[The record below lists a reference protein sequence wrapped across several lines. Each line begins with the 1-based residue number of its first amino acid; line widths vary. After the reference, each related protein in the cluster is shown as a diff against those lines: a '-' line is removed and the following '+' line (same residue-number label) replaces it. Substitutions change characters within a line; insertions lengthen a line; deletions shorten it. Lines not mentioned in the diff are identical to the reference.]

1 MRFENAR
8 LVPKPFEC
16 DLVGADGI
24 DLDSRPKGRTR
35 HTRQVQPSP
44 IRYARA
50 GDLHIAYRS
59 LGEGPLDLV
68 FISGAISNLE
78 LDWDEPRYVSF
89 MERLASGARVITFDC
104 RGVGISDRVAAPSL
118 EDKMDDVR
126 AVLDDLGSR
135 GAVLFGFLDG
145 GAMATLFAATYP
157 DRARG
162 LVLYAFEPRRRWAP
176 DYPWGLTPD
185 AAQHRLEDALAGW
198 NEIERRSRE
207 ELTITAPS
215 YDGDEDMIRWLV
227 RWRRLSTSPG
237 AFADF
242 RRVNLDVD
250 VRHVLPAIRVP
261 ALVLHRPLQK
271 VVSGEVG
278 RYVAD
283 NIPTASYLELP
294 GRDVWPFL
302 EGSTEMADAVLGFL
316 KDTADAQADE
326 ESARVL
332 VTILFTDIADATK
345 RAAQMGD
352 AGWREV
358 LATHH
363 RLVRQQLARF
373 RGREV
378 DTAGDGFFASF
389 DGPARAIRC
398 ATAITE
404 QVRSLGLE
412 VRAGLHTGECELVDG
427 KVAGIAVHIGAR
439 VAAQAAPGEV
449 LVSSTVRD
457 LVAGSGLR
465 FEDRGEHELKGVPGD
480 WRLYAVENSS

>member
-1 MRFENAR
+1 
-8 LVPKPFEC
+8 
-16 DLVGADGI
+16 
-24 DLDSRPKGRTR
+24 
-35 HTRQVQPSP
+35 VQPSP

-50 GDLHIAYRS
+50 GDLHIAYRT

-78 LDWDEPRYVSF
+78 LDWDEPRYASF

-104 RGVGISDRVAAPSL
+104 RGVGISDRVATPSL

-126 AVLDDLGSR
+126 AVLDDVGSR
-135 GAVLFGFLDG
+135 GAVVFGFLDG

-162 LVLYAFEPRRRWAP
+162 LVLYAFQPRRRWAP

-185 AAQHRLEDALAGW
+185 AARHYLEDALAGW

-207 ELTITAPS
+207 ELAVTAPS
-215 YDGDEDMIRWLV
+215 HAGDDDMIRWLA

-242 RRVNLDVD
+242 RRVNLDLD

-261 ALVLHRPLQK
+261 VLVLHRPGQK
-271 VVSGEVG
+271 VVSAEVS
-278 RYVAD
+278 RFVAD
-283 NIPTASYLELP
+283 QIPTASYLELP

-302 EGSTEMADAVLGFL
+302 EGSAEMTDAVLGFL
-316 KDTADAQADE
+316 AETASAPPDE
-326 ESARVL
+326 ESGRVL
-332 VTILFTDIADATK
+332 VTILFTDIAGATE
-345 RAAQMGD
+345 RAAQIGD
-352 AGWREV
+352 AGWRDV
-358 LATHH
+358 LAAHH
-363 RLVRQQLARF
+363 RIVRQQLARF

-404 QVRSLGLE
+404 QVRSLGIE
-412 VRAGLHTGECELVDG
+412 VRAGLHTGECEVVDG

-439 VAAQAAPGEV
+439 VATEAAAGEV

-465 FEDRGEHELKGVPGD
+465 FEDRGERELKGVPGE
-480 WRLYAVENSS
+480 WRLYAVERSS

>member
-1 MRFENAR
+1 MAIQAK
-8 LVPKPFEC
+8 LA
-16 DLVGADGI
+16 G
-24 DLDSRPKGRTR
+24 
-35 HTRQVQPSP
+35 VQPSP

-50 GDLHIAYRS
+50 GDLHVAYRT
-59 LGEGPLDLV
+59 LGEGGLDLV
-68 FISGAISNLE
+68 FISGAISNVE
-78 LDWDEPRYVSF
+78 LDWEEPGYVSF

-104 RGVGISDRVAAPSL
+104 RGVGISDRVATPSL
-118 EDKMDDVR
+118 EERMDDVR
-126 AVLDDLGSR
+126 AVLDDVGSR

-157 DRARG
+157 DRTRG
-162 LVLYAFEPRRRWAP
+162 LVLYAFQPRRRWAP

-185 AAQHRLEDALAGW
+185 AARHNVEDALAGW

-207 ELTITAPS
+207 ELAVTAPS
-215 YDGDEDMIRWLV
+215 HAEDEDLIRWLV

-242 RRVNLDVD
+242 RRVNLDLD
-250 VRHVLPAIRVP
+250 VRHVLPAICVP
-261 ALVLHRPLQK
+261 TLVLHRPAQK
-271 VVSGEVG
+271 VVSGEVS
-278 RYVAD
+278 RFVAD
-283 NIPTASYLELP
+283 RIPTASYLELP

-302 EGSTEMADAVLGFL
+302 EGSAEMADAVLGFL
-316 KDTADAQADE
+316 AETAATPTDE
-326 ESARVL
+326 ESGRVL
-332 VTILFTDIADATK
+332 VTILFTDIAGSTE
-345 RAAQMGD
+345 RAAELGD
-352 AGWREV
+352 ARWREL
-358 LATHH
+358 LAAHH
-363 RLVRQQLARF
+363 RLVRRQLARF

-439 VAAQAAPGEV
+439 VAAEAAPGEV

-457 LVAGSGLR
+457 LVAGSRLT
-465 FEDRGEHELKGVPGD
+465 FEDRGEHDLKGVPGD
-480 WRLYAVENSS
+480 WRLYAVAGQG